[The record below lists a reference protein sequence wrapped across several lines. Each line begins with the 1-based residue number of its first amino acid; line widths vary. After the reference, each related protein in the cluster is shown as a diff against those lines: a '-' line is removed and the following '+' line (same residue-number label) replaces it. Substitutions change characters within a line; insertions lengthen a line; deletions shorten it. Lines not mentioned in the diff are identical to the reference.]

1 MAQEKDVQL
10 PNIPLH
16 DGLQTYSAWQIINLF
31 TLTPIEFLD
40 MVNGKEFYDD
50 SHCLVC
56 QRLVTTEEFEFRQY
70 TAGEYFDKKD
80 LENIKVYKKDLLC
93 FCQVWGFDDVLQLI
107 KSTNKNDNIKSTDT
121 VDKAYKY
128 DFNNEI
134 HDTVTDTGS
143 LPIPEDTKN
152 NYEKI
157 IVEKDNLIAELEAQ
171 ISKSKEIISAIQ
183 KQLDTKNETEELS
196 KKRRQSYL
204 KIIIAMANMQTGIDL
219 KEFGIQTTI
228 AETIR
233 GMNFSISNT
242 TVGSILTEAQEYLEN
257 PLK

>member
-16 DGLQTYSAWQIINLF
+16 DGLQTYSAWQVIKLF
-31 TLTPIEFLD
+31 ELTPVEFLD
-40 MVNGKEFYDD
+40 MVNGTNLYDA
-50 SHCLVC
+50 SNHCVY
-56 QRLVTTEEFEFRQY
+56 QRLVTTEEFEFRQC
-70 TAGEYFDKKD
+70 TADKYFGK
-80 LENIKVYKKDLLC
+80 ENLTDIKVYKKDLLY
-93 FCQVWGFDDVLQLI
+93 FCQEWGFDDALQLI
-107 KSTNKNDNIKSTDT
+107 KSTNKSDNIKSTDT
-121 VDKAYKY
+121 VDTAYKY

-134 HDTVTDTGS
+134 HDTVADTSS

-152 NYEKI
+152 KYEKI
-157 IVEKDNLIAELEAQ
+157 IAEKDNRIAELETQ
-171 ISKSKEIISAIQ
+171 IYKSKEIISAIQ

-233 GMNFSISNT
+233 GMNFSISNS